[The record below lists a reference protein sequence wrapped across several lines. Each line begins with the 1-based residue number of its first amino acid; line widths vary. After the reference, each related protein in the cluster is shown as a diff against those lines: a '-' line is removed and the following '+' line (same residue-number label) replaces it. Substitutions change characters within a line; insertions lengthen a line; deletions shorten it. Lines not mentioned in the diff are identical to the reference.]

1 MTQKIGMNVE
11 ATFDA
16 KRVDQGLDDLSR
28 KIDQVNRK
36 PINPVSPQTARQ
48 LDALNQK
55 FQQLLKVDGELRR
68 RINATGQK
76 GAMFEDID
84 WSATHPDKVARG
96 RKEASVREYLGL
108 EPSSRPNAPPPP
120 NHPPPPGKGGGGNAA
135 TGMVVGAAQAGLRA
149 AGSAGGVAAN
159 ALGTG
164 VQAAS
169 GGGGLMAGAGAGL
182 MGLMGGLLALGV
194 GKIVGSVMENL
205 HKAEDNNV
213 GYDKLKRTL
222 GDVNV
227 SFEALKRVVSS
238 SADNMHLTYGEM
250 GEYSQRFAQ
259 SANMKA
265 SQYTSIGDEVGLGV
279 GLSRGFGLDPSQGV
293 GLMGQMRGMGIT
305 TDTQESRRFAL
316 LIGETIGKS
325 NAFAKADEVMQAIG
339 SFAES
344 QTRNSMST
352 ANSKDYAGMFSS
364 MVGSGMPGM
373 DVAGSASL
381 LNRINASLSA
391 GGAKGEASQFF
402 TAMVGNRMGLD
413 PLQTQVMREGGA
425 FATNDKMFGK
435 GTGKNDESAYYAYMG
450 KEGPKGN
457 KTFLSERIALLKQQ
471 YGGDSDE
478 QKLQLAQ
485 ATANDLGINMNQA
498 MRILK
503 VKPNQ
508 MGDMEKYAGDITKLN
523 GSGIAN
529 LANVVTGT
537 DEDRKGVADSLLR
550 RDDLTS
556 KEKDRVENVMKNGS
570 TEEQKQVLA
579 TLVASREQERTTGS
593 DIRDSKNALDNI
605 KTAIAD
611 KLVPLTLEMRHG
623 IMAIAGGGKKSS
635 QEVMKEVIELE
646 SADRM
651 KSALGRNKTEQNELV
666 DRKLEINQKL
676 NSLNTQALN
685 QTYKDKPEILEKK
698 MKERAEL
705 LAELNNVDKRLK
717 EISEEQVS
725 ITAKENA
732 RKKLEL
738 ENLKEGSNAR
748 WATEE
753 ATGALKGGAG
763 RTGGGGSS
771 AGAIGS
777 MDPKKR
783 DEAMKFFMD
792 KGWTK
797 EQAAGL
803 VANLAAESG
812 LNEGIHG
819 DGGAAYGLAQ
829 WHPDRQREFE
839 NKYGK
844 SIKGSSFREQLDFV
858 NHELT
863 DGREKAAGELLKKAT
878 GAGQAADWVTRY
890 YERPAD
896 KDGQS
901 RVRASAAEKIAST
914 PLPQD
919 VGPGRGQDPSRL
931 NVSAEPIVV
940 RHEDAKG
947 NEIKFPQF
955 VNLKFV
961 VPGES
966 FVKK

>member
-76 GAMFEDID
+76 GALFEDID

-96 RKEASVREYLGL
+96 RKQASVREYLGL

-120 NHPPPPGKGGGGNAA
+120 NHPPPPRNGGGGNAA

-238 SADNMHLTYGEM
+238 SADNLHLTYGEM

-265 SQYTSIGDEVGLGV
+265 SQYTSIGDEVGLGL
-279 GLSRGFGLDPSQGV
+279 GLSRGFGLDPSLGV

-325 NAFAKADEVMQAIG
+325 NAFAKADEVMQAISG
-339 SFAES
+339 FAES

-352 ANSKDYAGMFSS
+352 ANAEGYAGMFSS
-364 MVGSGMPGM
+364 MVGSGIPGM

-381 LNRINASLSA
+381 LNRINSSLSA

-402 TAMVGNRMGLD
+402 TALVGNRMGLD

-425 FATNDKMFGK
+425 FATNDKMFGS
-435 GTGKNDESAYYAYMG
+435 GSAYAAYMG
-450 KEGPKGN
+450 HTGPTGGS
-457 KTFLSERIALLKQQ
+457 TFLQNTRDMLEQQ
-471 YGGDSDE
+471 YGGNSDD
-478 QKLQLAQ
+478 QKLLRAQ
-485 ATANDLGINMNQA
+485 AFANHTGVNMNQSMA
-498 MRILK
+498 MLSL
-503 VKPNQ
+503 KPNQ
-508 MGDMEKYAGDITKLN
+508 MGEMEKYAGDITKLN
-523 GSGIAN
+523 GSGIAS
-529 LANVVTGT
+529 LAKVVTGT
-537 DEDRKGVADSLLR
+537 DEDRKGVAESLLR

-556 KEKDRVENVMKNGS
+556 KEKDRVENAMKNGS

-605 KTAIAD
+605 KTSIAD

-646 SADRM
+646 SADRL
-651 KSALGRNKTEQNELV
+651 KSALGRSKTEQNELV
-666 DRKLEINQKL
+666 DRKIEINRRQESLQRDML
-676 NSLNTQALN
+676 NRS
-685 QTYKDKPEILEKK
+685 YKDKPEILAKK
-698 MKERAEL
+698 MQERADLE
-705 LAELNNVDKRLK
+705 AELIQINERLK
-717 EISEEQVS
+717 QVADEQVK
-725 ITAKENA
+725 ITEKENA
-732 RKKLEL
+732 RKKIEL
-738 ENLKEGSNAR
+738 ESLNESSSAR
-748 WATEE
+748 WAMEE
-753 ATGALKGGAG
+753 ATSKG
-763 RTGGGGSS
+763 RQITPSN
-771 AGAIGS
+771 
-777 MDPKKR
+777 PQKR
-783 DEAMKFFMD
+783 DEAMKYFMSEEGG
-792 KGWTK
+792 GWSK
-797 EQAAGL
+797 EQASSI
-803 VANLAAESG
+803 VANLIGESQ
-812 LNEGIHG
+812 LDPKAFNPEG
-819 DGGAAYGLAQ
+819 GGKGARGQAQ
-829 WHPDRQREFE
+829 WRGPRIDKFREL
-839 NKYGK
+839 YGK
-844 SIKGSSFREQLDFV
+844 DILEASDKEQWAYA
-858 NHELT
+858 NYELT
-863 DGREKAAGELLKKAT
+863 KGAMTNVGNKLRKTTDAKAGGELISREYEIHKNANEDARRGVLAEKLAKGGTAVPKEAAG
-878 GAGQAADWVTRY
+878 
-890 YERPAD
+890 
-896 KDGQS
+896 
-901 RVRASAAEKIAST
+901 T
-914 PLPQD
+914 PLPQGA
-919 VGPGRGQDPSRL
+919 GPGRGQDPSKL

-961 VPGES
+961 VPGEPL
-966 FVKK
+966 VKK